1 LAIIIPRERDFLVSK
16 NMKKVITRFYLDQA
30 RYLVGDNVGEDV
42 YLDVDYRIGNFEII
56 GKPSSDLKIQI
67 ENIGHDLVSRKHGV
81 NFSDKIN
88 S

>member
-1 LAIIIPRERDFLVSK
+1 ME
-16 NMKKVITRFYLDQA
+16 KVITRFYLDQA

>member
-1 LAIIIPRERDFLVSK
+1 MAIIIPRERDFLVSK